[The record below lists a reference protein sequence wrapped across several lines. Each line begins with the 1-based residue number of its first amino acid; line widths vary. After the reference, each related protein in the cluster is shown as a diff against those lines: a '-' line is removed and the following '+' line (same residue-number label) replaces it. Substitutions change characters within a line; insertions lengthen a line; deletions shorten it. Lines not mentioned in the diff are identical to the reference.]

1 MNDLTNFNIE
11 LYEALKEAK
20 EHDAAN
26 VDITFIEKNTFIKT
40 KEFSFLPISY
50 NTVGY
55 TFKLCHDSLLEN
67 YRKKNPMFEV
77 NDDGKLQLTTITP
90 ATYRINLIGVS
101 LERLK
106 EDLIDNEYNAKQL
119 PYFEETSSETRD
131 IRYIFDLL
139 DAQEKFLNTNMEG

>member
-55 TFKLCHDSLLEN
+55 TFKLCHDSLIES
-67 YRKKNPMFEV
+67 YRKKYPIFEV
-77 NDDGKLQLTTITP
+77 SDDGTLQLTTITP

-101 LERLK
+101 HERLK
-106 EDLIDNEYNAKQL
+106 EDLINHEYNAKQL
-119 PYFEETSSETRD
+119 PYFKETSCETRD
-131 IRYIFDLL
+131 IAYIFELL
-139 DAQEKFLNTNMEG
+139 NEQEKILNTYKEA

>member
-40 KEFSFLPISY
+40 KDFSFLPISFK
-50 NTVGY
+50 TIGY
-55 TFKLCHDSLLEN
+55 TFKLQHDSQIES

-77 NDDGKLQLTTITP
+77 SDDGTLQLTTITP
-90 ATYRINLIGVS
+90 STYRINLIGVS
-101 LERLK
+101 VERLK
-106 EDLIDNEYNAKQL
+106 EDLINHEYNAKQL
-119 PYFEETSSETRD
+119 PYFKEASSETRD
-131 IRYIFDLL
+131 IRYILELL
-139 DAQEKFLNTNMEG
+139 DEQENLLNTYMEG

>member
-11 LYEALKEAK
+11 IYEALKEAK
-20 EHDAAN
+20 EHNAAI

-40 KEFSFLPISY
+40 KEFSFLPISF

-55 TFKLCHDSLLEN
+55 TFKLHHDSLVEN
-67 YRKKNPMFEV
+67 YRKKNPMFEI
-77 NDDGKLQLTTITP
+77 NDDGSLQLVTITP